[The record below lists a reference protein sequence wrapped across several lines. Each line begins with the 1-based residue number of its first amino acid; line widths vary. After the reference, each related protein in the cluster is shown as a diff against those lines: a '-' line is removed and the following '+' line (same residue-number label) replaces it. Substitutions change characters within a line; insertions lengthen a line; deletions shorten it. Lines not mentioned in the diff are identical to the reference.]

1 MFTRLR
7 VKRCIPFKTFTCERN
22 NIMKNLVIVTFV
34 LLFVTAISG
43 GALFGGESYNPYAA
57 KGFQIASL
65 NHPEESP
72 DMSTN
77 DENPDTVYEATKN
90 LHTTGIPQD
99 VNIATWRLRVEGE
112 KVLNPLSLSYEELKK
127 MKMVRK
133 EVTLICPGVFTD
145 YAEWEGVLLSDI
157 LDMARIQDGYK
168 RVIVHGLDN
177 YRSSFSPEEID
188 THLIFLALKVNG
200 VTLPKEHGYPARIVA
215 EELAGNKWVKWVD
228 SIEVK

>member
-1 MFTRLR
+1 M
-7 VKRCIPFKTFTCERN
+7 RN
-22 NIMKNLVIVTFV
+22 LFIATFV
-34 LLFVTAISG
+34 LLCVTGISG
-43 GALFGGESYNPYAA
+43 VALFGVESHNPYVAQD
-57 KGFQIASL
+57 FQIASS
-65 NHPEESP
+65 NRSEESP
-72 DMSTN
+72 DVSVN
-77 DENPDTVYEATKN
+77 EENPEMVYEATKD

-99 VNIATWRLRVEGE
+99 VNIATWRLKVEGE
-112 KVLNPLSLSYEELKK
+112 KVMNPLSLSYEELKK

-145 YAEWEGVLLSDI
+145 HAEWEGVLLSDI
-157 LDMARIQDGYK
+157 LDTARIQDGYK

-188 THLIFLALKVNG
+188 THLIFIALKVNG

-228 SIEVK
+228 GIEVK